1 MNFTVRELYNKK
13 FSILDI
19 GSYKIRSLTWKLDIE
34 EIDILW
40 YSEKRQEEDNFFLW
54 EIENF
59 KEVQENIS
67 LCLKKSEKSFDVED
81 TIVNTLSPISFL
93 FSHQVNHIRKNPL
106 LVINEEEIFSIIQEI
121 EKRCFYESLVDIEY
135 KSGYKKEEVKNI
147 FSSILEVSID
157 GKKVHS
163 PLGKMGKNIKVSLI
177 NIFIPLHYYQISN
190 QIFENIGRKNVITI
204 PFEYS
209 LLRYF
214 PEETCVLLNI
224 WNAKS
229 SLWIKKNNTIIG
241 TNRINIGIQDL
252 IKKIK
257 DKYPHIP
264 LFQIIQDLD
273 TPFWQEEKTQ
283 FLEIFSFC
291 IIEWLK
297 EIIWNETCPH
307 QFFFLWWWGNNNFL
321 KEYFFKLD
329 ISRFDIKMVKKIEN
343 IAFPELGKIDK
354 SWFLKSVS
362 NLDLLSTI
370 LTYEERE
377 EKKNDILSKLLKSV
391 IEDIEKTK

>member
-13 FSILDI
+13 FTLIDV

-34 EIDILW
+34 EIDIIG
-40 YSEKRQEEDNFFLW
+40 YGEKRQEEDNFVW
-54 EIENF
+54 GEIENF
-59 KEVQENIS
+59 KEVQENIA
-67 LCLKKSEKSFDVED
+67 LCLKKSEAEWTVED
-81 TIVNTLSPISFL
+81 TIINTLSPLSFL
-93 FSHQVNHIRKNPL
+93 FSHHINHIRKNPL
-106 LVINEEEIFSIIQEI
+106 LIIDEEEIFSIIQEI
-121 EKRCFYESLVDIEY
+121 EKHCFYESLVDIEY
-135 KSGYKKEEVKNI
+135 KSWYKKEEVKNI
-147 FSSILEVSID
+147 FSSILEVNID

-163 PLGKMGKNIKVSLI
+163 PLGKMGKNIKISLV
-177 NIFIPLHYYQISN
+177 NIFIPLHYYQISQ
-190 QIFENIGRKNVITI
+190 QIFENLGRRNIITI

-224 WNAKS
+224 WNTKT
-229 SLWIKKNNTIIG
+229 SLGIKKNNSIIW

-257 DKYPHIP
+257 DKYTQIP
-264 LFQIIQDLD
+264 IFQIIKDLD
-273 TPFWQEEKTQ
+273 TNIWHEEKKE
-283 FLEIFSFC
+283 FLEIFAFC

-297 EIIWNETCPH
+297 EIIGNETCPH
-307 QFFFLWWWGNNNFL
+307 QFFFLWGWWNNNFL
-321 KEYFFKLD
+321 KKYFFEID
-329 ISRFDIKMVKKIEN
+329 INRYDIKMVKKIED
-343 IAFPELGKIDK
+343 IEFPELGKIDK
-354 SWFLKSVS
+354 SWFLKSIS

-377 EKKNDILSKLLKSV
+377 EKKNDLLSKQLKTI